1 MFLFFYEDFLYLINT
16 KNTILEKE
24 NKWNKTNQ
32 WENEIEQLHAIIR
45 KTPLVETTK
54 WGGPV
59 YTYNNKNVLGIG
71 GFKSYFGIWFYNG
84 VFLKD
89 EKKLLINANEEST
102 KSLRQM
108 RFNSVNEIDEKLI
121 LAYIKE
127 AIEIEERYNQ
137 TIEEVLEASYQ
148 SLRQELA
155 QELLQRVKSFPP
167 RFFEQLVI
175 DLLVAMGYGGSQKD
189 AGKAIGQSHDGG
201 IDGIINEDKLGLDV
215 VYIQA
220 KRWEN
225 TVGRPVVQ
233 AFAGSLEGQRA
244 RKGILITTSQFSIEA
259 REYVRVIEKKIV
271 LIDGE
276 QLTQL
281 MIDYGVGVAEKAT
294 YTVKKIDEDYF
305 SGE

>member
-16 KNTILEKE
+16 KTTILEKE

-45 KTPLVETTK
+45 KTPLVESTK

-108 RFNSVNEIDEKLI
+108 RFNSANEIDEKLI

-127 AIEIEERYNQ
+127 AIEIEEKGLAIPKEKKE
-137 TIEEVLEASYQ
+137 TIIPEILQ
-148 SLRQELA
+148 NELDKNS
-155 QELLQRVKSFPP
+155 ELLAKFNTFSPYKQREFIEHITSAKQEKTQMA
-167 RFFEQLVI
+167 RLE
-175 DLLVAMGYGGSQKD
+175 K
-189 AGKAIGQSHDGG
+189 
-201 IDGIINEDKLGLDV
+201 IIPMILEEKGLNDK
-215 VYIQA
+215 Y
-220 KRWEN
+220 R
-225 TVGRPVVQ
+225 
-233 AFAGSLEGQRA
+233 
-244 RKGILITTSQFSIEA
+244 
-259 REYVRVIEKKIV
+259 
-271 LIDGE
+271 
-276 QLTQL
+276 
-281 MIDYGVGVAEKAT
+281 
-294 YTVKKIDEDYF
+294 
-305 SGE
+305 

>member
-89 EKKLLINANEEST
+89 EKKLLINANEENT

-108 RFNSVNEIDEKLI
+108 RFNSANEIDEKLI

-127 AIEIEERYNQ
+127 AIEIEEKGLAIPKEKKE
-137 TIEEVLEASYQ
+137 TIIPEILQ
-148 SLRQELA
+148 NELDKNS
-155 QELLQRVKSFPP
+155 ELLAKFNTFSPYKQREFIEHITSAKQEKTQMA
-167 RFFEQLVI
+167 RLE
-175 DLLVAMGYGGSQKD
+175 K
-189 AGKAIGQSHDGG
+189 
-201 IDGIINEDKLGLDV
+201 IIPMILEEKGLNDK
-215 VYIQA
+215 Y
-220 KRWEN
+220 R
-225 TVGRPVVQ
+225 
-233 AFAGSLEGQRA
+233 
-244 RKGILITTSQFSIEA
+244 
-259 REYVRVIEKKIV
+259 
-271 LIDGE
+271 
-276 QLTQL
+276 
-281 MIDYGVGVAEKAT
+281 
-294 YTVKKIDEDYF
+294 
-305 SGE
+305 

>member
-16 KNTILEKE
+16 KTTILEKE

-89 EKKLLINANEEST
+89 EKKLLINANEENT

-108 RFNSVNEIDEKLI
+108 RFNSANEIDEKLI

-127 AIEIEERYNQ
+127 AIEIEEKGLAIPKEKKE
-137 TIEEVLEASYQ
+137 TIIPEILQ
-148 SLRQELA
+148 NELDKNS
-155 QELLQRVKSFPP
+155 ELLAKFNTFSPYKQREFIEHITSAKQEKTQIN
-167 RFFEQLVI
+167 RLE
-175 DLLVAMGYGGSQKD
+175 K
-189 AGKAIGQSHDGG
+189 
-201 IDGIINEDKLGLDV
+201 IIPM
-215 VYIQA
+215 I
-220 KRWEN
+220 
-225 TVGRPVVQ
+225 
-233 AFAGSLEGQRA
+233 LEG
-244 RKGILITTSQFSIEA
+244 KGLNDKY
-259 REYVRVIEKKIV
+259 R
-271 LIDGE
+271 
-276 QLTQL
+276 
-281 MIDYGVGVAEKAT
+281 
-294 YTVKKIDEDYF
+294 
-305 SGE
+305 

>member
-1 MFLFFYEDFLYLINT
+1 MH
-16 KNTILEKE
+16 TILEKE

-108 RFNSVNEIDEKLI
+108 RFNSANEIDEKLI

-127 AIEIEERYNQ
+127 AIEIEEKG
-137 TIEEVLEASYQ
+137 
-148 SLRQELA
+148 LA
-155 QELLQRVKSFPP
+155 IPK
-167 RFFEQLVI
+167 
-175 DLLVAMGYGGSQKD
+175 
-189 AGKAIGQSHDGG
+189 
-201 IDGIINEDKLGLDV
+201 
-215 VYIQA
+215 
-220 KRWEN
+220 
-225 TVGRPVVQ
+225 
-233 AFAGSLEGQRA
+233 
-244 RKGILITTSQFSIEA
+244 
-259 REYVRVIEKKIV
+259 EKKETIIPEI
-271 LIDGE
+271 LENELDKNSELKNKFNTFSSYKQREFIE
-276 QLTQL
+276 HITSAKQEKTQMARL
-281 MIDYGVGVAEKAT
+281 EKIIPMILEEKGLNDK
-294 YTVKKIDEDYF
+294 YR
-305 SGE
+305 

>member
-1 MFLFFYEDFLYLINT
+1 LINT

-127 AIEIEERYNQ
+127 AIEIEEKGLAIPKEKKE
-137 TIEEVLEASYQ
+137 TIIPEILQ
-148 SLRQELA
+148 NELDKNS
-155 QELLQRVKSFPP
+155 ELLAKFNTFSPYKQREFIEHITSAKQEKTQIN
-167 RFFEQLVI
+167 RLE
-175 DLLVAMGYGGSQKD
+175 K
-189 AGKAIGQSHDGG
+189 
-201 IDGIINEDKLGLDV
+201 IIPM
-215 VYIQA
+215 I
-220 KRWEN
+220 
-225 TVGRPVVQ
+225 
-233 AFAGSLEGQRA
+233 LEG
-244 RKGILITTSQFSIEA
+244 KGLNDKY
-259 REYVRVIEKKIV
+259 R
-271 LIDGE
+271 
-276 QLTQL
+276 
-281 MIDYGVGVAEKAT
+281 
-294 YTVKKIDEDYF
+294 
-305 SGE
+305 